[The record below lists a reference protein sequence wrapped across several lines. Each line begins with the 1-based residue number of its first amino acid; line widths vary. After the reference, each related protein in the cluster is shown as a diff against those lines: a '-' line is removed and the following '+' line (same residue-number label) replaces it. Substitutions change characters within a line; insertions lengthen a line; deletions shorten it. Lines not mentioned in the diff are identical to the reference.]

1 MSEIETMIFADNG
14 FPLEDR
20 LGKVK
25 ETLEPIFEDIKQR
38 YLEEYYGAIEKGAKK
53 VTLKV
58 ISPYTMK
65 CQIYKALSQFKT
77 IENNVA
83 NEATAE
89 QIMQIFQVLADYSL
103 GEEDQVR
110 RMMGKRKVDEME
122 RQKGKFIEC
131 SARHGMSAKDAEAL
145 FNQILNFASY
155 CFNRSLSAAY
165 AFVAYHTAYLKCH
178 YPVEYLSALL
188 SSVADDQEKT
198 QLYIEVA
205 LKNGIKV
212 MPPDINK
219 SNAEFTPDGDFIRFG
234 LASIKQVGEVVVT
247 QEP

>member
-1 MSEIETMIFADNG
+1 MSEIETMIYADNG
-14 FPLEDR
+14 FPIEDR

-89 QIMQIFQVLADYSL
+89 QITQIFADFLEFVSWLNEYGTFIPTKQIFSAFSGISPTAYTYLMTDGDSEQREAILAVDNFLVDMQMEAASQGMAKERTTEFRMRARGSAGHGVRVATAVDDIVDSATDVMSQADYNRLL
-103 GEEDQVR
+103 GSIVAQDL
-110 RMMGKRKVDEME
+110 
-122 RQKGKFIEC
+122 IE
-131 SARHGMSAKDAEAL
+131 SK
-145 FNQILNFASY
+145 
-155 CFNRSLSAAY
+155 
-165 AFVAYHTAYLKCH
+165 
-178 YPVEYLSALL
+178 
-188 SSVADDQEKT
+188 
-198 QLYIEVA
+198 
-205 LKNGIKV
+205 KN
-212 MPPDINK
+212 
-219 SNAEFTPDGDFIRFG
+219 
-234 LASIKQVGEVVVT
+234 
-247 QEP
+247 

>member
-1 MSEIETMIFADNG
+1 MTAELETLVFAENG

-77 IENNVA
+77 IENSVA

-89 QIMQIFQVLADYSL
+89 QIMQIFADFLEFVSWLNDYGTFIPTKQIFSAFSGISPTAYTYLMTDGDSEQREAILAVDNFLVDMQMEAASQGMAKERTTEFRMRARGSAGHGVRVATAVDDIVDKAKDVMSQADYNRLL
-103 GEEDQVR
+103 GSIVAQDLIE
-110 RMMGKRKVDEME
+110 GK
-122 RQKGKFIEC
+122 KG
-131 SARHGMSAKDAEAL
+131 
-145 FNQILNFASY
+145 
-155 CFNRSLSAAY
+155 
-165 AFVAYHTAYLKCH
+165 
-178 YPVEYLSALL
+178 
-188 SSVADDQEKT
+188 
-198 QLYIEVA
+198 
-205 LKNGIKV
+205 
-212 MPPDINK
+212 
-219 SNAEFTPDGDFIRFG
+219 
-234 LASIKQVGEVVVT
+234 
-247 QEP
+247 

>member
-89 QIMQIFQVLADYSL
+89 QIMQIFADFLEFVSWLNEYGTFIPTKQIFSAFSGISPTAYTYLMTDGDNEQREAILAVDNFLVDMQMEAASQGMAKERTTEFRMRARGSAGHGVRVATAVDDIVDKAKDVMSQADYNRLL
-103 GEEDQVR
+103 GSIVAQDLIE
-110 RMMGKRKVDEME
+110 GK
-122 RQKGKFIEC
+122 KG
-131 SARHGMSAKDAEAL
+131 
-145 FNQILNFASY
+145 
-155 CFNRSLSAAY
+155 
-165 AFVAYHTAYLKCH
+165 
-178 YPVEYLSALL
+178 
-188 SSVADDQEKT
+188 
-198 QLYIEVA
+198 
-205 LKNGIKV
+205 
-212 MPPDINK
+212 
-219 SNAEFTPDGDFIRFG
+219 
-234 LASIKQVGEVVVT
+234 
-247 QEP
+247 

>member
-1 MSEIETMIFADNG
+1 MMECETMIYAENG

-89 QIMQIFQVLADYSL
+89 QIMQIFADFLEFVSWLNEYGTFIPTKQIFSAFSGISPTAYTYLMTDGDSEQREAILSVDNFLVDMQMEAASQGMAKERTTEFRMRARGSAGHGVRVATAVDDIVDKAKDVMSQADYNRLL
-103 GEEDQVR
+103 GSIVAQDL
-110 RMMGKRKVDEME
+110 
-122 RQKGKFIEC
+122 IE
-131 SARHGMSAKDAEAL
+131 SK
-145 FNQILNFASY
+145 
-155 CFNRSLSAAY
+155 
-165 AFVAYHTAYLKCH
+165 
-178 YPVEYLSALL
+178 
-188 SSVADDQEKT
+188 
-198 QLYIEVA
+198 
-205 LKNGIKV
+205 KN
-212 MPPDINK
+212 
-219 SNAEFTPDGDFIRFG
+219 
-234 LASIKQVGEVVVT
+234 
-247 QEP
+247 

>member
-1 MSEIETMIFADNG
+1 MSEIETMIFAENG
-14 FPLEDR
+14 FPIEDR

-89 QIMQIFQVLADYSL
+89 QIMQIFADFLEFVSWLNEYGTFIPSKQIFSAFSGISPTAYTYLMTDGDSEQREAILAVDNFLVDMQMEAASQGMAKERTTEFRMRARGSAGHGVRVATAVDDIVDNAKDVMSQADYNRLLGSVITQELL
-103 GEEDQVR
+103 GE
-110 RMMGKRKVDEME
+110 K
-122 RQKGKFIEC
+122 KG
-131 SARHGMSAKDAEAL
+131 
-145 FNQILNFASY
+145 
-155 CFNRSLSAAY
+155 
-165 AFVAYHTAYLKCH
+165 
-178 YPVEYLSALL
+178 
-188 SSVADDQEKT
+188 
-198 QLYIEVA
+198 
-205 LKNGIKV
+205 
-212 MPPDINK
+212 
-219 SNAEFTPDGDFIRFG
+219 
-234 LASIKQVGEVVVT
+234 
-247 QEP
+247 

>member
-1 MSEIETMIFADNG
+1 MTECETMIYAENG

-83 NEATAE
+83 NDATAE
-89 QIMQIFQVLADYSL
+89 QIMQIFADFLEFVSWLNEYGTFIPTKQIFSAFSGISPTAYTYLMTDGDSEQREAILAVDNFLVDMQMEAASQGMAKERTTEFRMRARGSAGHGVRVATAVDDIVDKAKDVMSQADYN
-103 GEEDQVR
+103 
-110 RMMGKRKVDEME
+110 RMLVGIVEKDLIEGK
-122 RQKGKFIEC
+122 KG
-131 SARHGMSAKDAEAL
+131 
-145 FNQILNFASY
+145 
-155 CFNRSLSAAY
+155 
-165 AFVAYHTAYLKCH
+165 
-178 YPVEYLSALL
+178 
-188 SSVADDQEKT
+188 
-198 QLYIEVA
+198 
-205 LKNGIKV
+205 
-212 MPPDINK
+212 
-219 SNAEFTPDGDFIRFG
+219 
-234 LASIKQVGEVVVT
+234 
-247 QEP
+247 

>member
-1 MSEIETMIFADNG
+1 MTELETLVFAENG
-14 FPLEDR
+14 FPIEDR

-89 QIMQIFQVLADYSL
+89 QIMQIFADFLEFVSWLNEYGTFIPSKQIFSAFSGISPTAYTYLMTDGDSEQREAILAVDNFLVDMQMEAASQGMAKERTTEFRMRARGSAGHGVRVATAVDDIVDNAKDVMSQADYNRLLGSVITQELL
-103 GEEDQVR
+103 GE
-110 RMMGKRKVDEME
+110 K
-122 RQKGKFIEC
+122 KG
-131 SARHGMSAKDAEAL
+131 
-145 FNQILNFASY
+145 
-155 CFNRSLSAAY
+155 
-165 AFVAYHTAYLKCH
+165 
-178 YPVEYLSALL
+178 
-188 SSVADDQEKT
+188 
-198 QLYIEVA
+198 
-205 LKNGIKV
+205 
-212 MPPDINK
+212 
-219 SNAEFTPDGDFIRFG
+219 
-234 LASIKQVGEVVVT
+234 
-247 QEP
+247 

>member
-1 MSEIETMIFADNG
+1 MSEFETMIYAENG

-89 QIMQIFQVLADYSL
+89 QIMQIFADFLELVSWLNEYGIFIPTKQIFSAFSGISPTAYTYLMTDGDEEQKEAILAVDNFLVDMQMEAASQGMAKERTTEFRMRARGSAGHGVRVATAVDDIVDKAKDVMSQADYNRLL
-103 GEEDQVR
+103 GSIVAQDLIE
-110 RMMGKRKVDEME
+110 GK
-122 RQKGKFIEC
+122 KG
-131 SARHGMSAKDAEAL
+131 
-145 FNQILNFASY
+145 
-155 CFNRSLSAAY
+155 
-165 AFVAYHTAYLKCH
+165 
-178 YPVEYLSALL
+178 
-188 SSVADDQEKT
+188 
-198 QLYIEVA
+198 
-205 LKNGIKV
+205 
-212 MPPDINK
+212 
-219 SNAEFTPDGDFIRFG
+219 
-234 LASIKQVGEVVVT
+234 
-247 QEP
+247 